1 VSKERHDK
9 IAGVTPRRL
18 WPTLIMQGHDEGSL
32 DMIDAAILVSGW
44 RPQATLL
51 PQREPKLNLTEY
63 VAYDGMHLTLNVTV
77 LLGRKVRVEYC
88 VTVGHPSDRHYG
100 KRLIEPYRR
109 EYTTLAGLKKHLP
122 KQVSNLLS
130 IARTHATLT
139 GLHNASRA
147 LAAWKD
153 PDGSISALVRERM
166 SHALE
171 GIAGSTLTWHTS
183 T

>member
-18 WPTLIMQGHDEGSL
+18 WATLIMQGRDEGSL

-44 RPQATLL
+44 RPQAALI
-51 PQREPKLNLTEY
+51 PQRGPTLNLNEY

-77 LLGRKVRVEYC
+77 HLGRRVKVEYC
-88 VTVGHPSDRHYG
+88 ITVGHPSDRHYG
-100 KRLIEPYRR
+100 KQLIEPYRR
-109 EYTTLAGLKKHLP
+109 EYTTLTGMKRHLP
-122 KQVSNLLS
+122 KQVANLRG
-130 IARTHATLT
+130 IARAHATLV
-139 GLHNASRA
+139 GLHKAAGA

-153 PDGSISALVRERM
+153 PDGSISALVQERM

-171 GIAGSTLTWHTS
+171 DIAGSTLTWPTS